1 MGQLGGVPGS
11 GRLGVNELPQRGEI
25 WWCEV
30 PDKHRRPV
38 VVLSRNAAIPGLR
51 RVVVAPCSTVDRDL
65 MTEVRLEPADDPVRS
80 PCVVQMDSVFNASLA
95 SLTSRLGRLSGLR
108 MQQVCAA
115 LAVAMDCR

>member
-1 MGQLGGVPGS
+1 MS
-11 GRLGVNELPQRGEI
+11 ELPRRGEI

-30 PDKHRRPV
+30 PHKHRRPV

-51 RVVVAPCSTVDRDL
+51 RVVAAPCSTVDRDL
-65 MTEVRLEPADDPVRS
+65 MTEVRLEPTDDPVRN

>member
-1 MGQLGGVPGS
+1 MNG
-11 GRLGVNELPQRGEI
+11 LPQRGEI

-38 VVLSRNAAIPGLR
+38 VVLSRDAAIPGLR

-65 MTEVRLEPADDPVRS
+65 MTEVRLEPGDDPVRS

-115 LAVAMDCR
+115 LAVAVDCR